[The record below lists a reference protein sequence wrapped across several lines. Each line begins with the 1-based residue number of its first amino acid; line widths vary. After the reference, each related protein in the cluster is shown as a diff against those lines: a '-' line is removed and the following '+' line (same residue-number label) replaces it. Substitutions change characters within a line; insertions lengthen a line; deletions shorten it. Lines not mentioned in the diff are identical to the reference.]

1 MSSVRNTLA
10 VAERELRS
18 YFVSPVAYVVTAF
31 FLLVAGYL
39 FSLILLQSNE
49 ATLRYLQSNL
59 SVIWLFVTPFLT
71 MRLLAEEQRTGTIEL
86 LLTNPIREFEVVL
99 GKYLGALGFLVF
111 MLVFT
116 LYYPILIVL
125 LQGKPDFGPMAAGY
139 LGILLQAG
147 AFLAVGLFASSLTE
161 NQMISAILSFAILL
175 VMWLADGV
183 AGNLGAPVRDIFR
196 YLSITQH
203 FQDFPRGVIDTTHI
217 VYFVSVVAA
226 CLLLTVLSLQ
236 TRRWR

>member
-1 MSSVRNTLA
+1 MTGLRTTLA
-10 VAERELRS
+10 IAQRELKS

-49 ATLRYLQSNL
+49 ATLRYLHSNL

-86 LLTNPIREFEVVL
+86 LLTNPVREFEVVL
-99 GKYLGALGFLVF
+99 GKYLGAFLFLVF
-111 MLVFT
+111 MLAFT
-116 LYYPILIVL
+116 LYYPALIYF
-125 LQGKPDFGPMAAGY
+125 LQGRPDVGPMAAGY

-147 AFLAVGLFASSLTE
+147 AFLAVGLLASSLTD
-161 NQMISAILSFAILL
+161 NQMVSAVLSFAVLL
-175 VMWLADGV
+175 VFWLADG
-183 AGNLGAPVRDIFR
+183 AANNLGSPAREIFR

-203 FQDFPRGVIDTTHI
+203 FQDFPRGIIDTTHV
-217 VYFVSVVAA
+217 VYFLSVVVA
-226 CLLLTVLSLQ
+226 CLLLTMLSLQ

>member
-1 MSSVRNTLA
+1 VSGVRNTLA
-10 VAERELRS
+10 IAQRELKS

-71 MRLLAEEQRTGTIEL
+71 MRLLAEEQRTGTVEL
-86 LLTNPIREFEVVL
+86 LLTNPVREFEVVL
-99 GKYLGALGFLVF
+99 GKYLGALGFLLF
-111 MLVFT
+111 MLAFT
-116 LYYPILIVL
+116 LYYPALIYFL
-125 LQGKPDFGPMAAGY
+125 GGSPDVGPMAAGY

-147 AFLAVGLFASSLTE
+147 AFLALGLLASSLTE
-161 NQMISAILSFAILL
+161 NQMISAVLSFAVLL
-175 VMWLADGV
+175 VFWLADAV
-183 AGNLGAPVRDIFR
+183 ANNLGAPARDIFR

-203 FQDFPRGVIDTTHI
+203 FQDFPRGVIDTTHV
-217 VYFVSVVAA
+217 VYFLSLVLA
-226 CLLLTVLSLQ
+226 CLALTMLSLQ
-236 TRRWR
+236 SRRWR